1 MLINTCFIPY
11 VLIVLHLQYGFD
23 DTRQWWWSHDNDP
36 WLNSEMQSSDVMDN
50 QMKVFDPLPL
60 TKEGSDIVLQ
70 KYDGILL
77 Y

>member
-1 MLINTCFIPY
+1 MP
-11 VLIVLHLQYGFD
+11 
-23 DTRQWWWSHDNDP
+23 
-36 WLNSEMQSSDVMDN
+36 SSDVMDN

-77 Y
+77 YEGLQKWNI